1 MKPRPLLLASSSP
14 YRRQLLTRLGLP
26 FEAVSPEIDES
37 PADNEGA
44 EQLATRLATGKAEA
58 LATAWPDHWII
69 GSDQV
74 ACLEDDTLLNKPG
87 SHKRAVQQLLRS
99 SGQRVSFMTGLAL
112 LDATSG
118 NIQTHCE
125 HFHAHFRQLSL
136 QEIENYLH
144 AEQPYDC
151 AGSFKMEGLGIALFS
166 QLEGR
171 DPNSLVGLPL
181 IALTDMLRNWG
192 LNPLLQP
199 PVPGQRS
206 SKRDSVI

>member
-1 MKPRPLLLASSSP
+1 MKSQPLLLASSSP
-14 YRRQLLTRLGLP
+14 YRRQLLKRLGLP
-26 FEAVSPEIDES
+26 FEAASPDIDES
-37 PADNEGA
+37 PANNETA
-44 EQLATRLATGKAEA
+44 EQLAVRLARSKAET
-58 LATAWPDHWII
+58 LAKAWPGHWII

-74 ACLEDDTLLNKPG
+74 ACLQDGTLLNKPG
-87 SHKRAVQQLLRS
+87 THNHAVEQLGKS

-112 LDATSG
+112 LDSTSG
-118 NIQTHCE
+118 KLQTHCE
-125 HFHAHFRQLSL
+125 HFHAHFRHLGME
-136 QEIENYLH
+136 EIENYLR

-151 AGSFKMEGLGIALFS
+151 AGSFKMEGLGIALFR

-199 PVPGQRS
+199 PGTSTEFEP
-206 SKRDSVI
+206 

>member
-1 MKPRPLLLASSSP
+1 MTPRPLLLASSSP

-26 FEAVSPEIDES
+26 FEAASPDIDES
-37 PADNEGA
+37 PARNETA
-44 EQLATRLATGKAEA
+44 EQLATRLAESKARA
-58 LATAWPDHWII
+58 LAKAWPGHWII

-74 ACLEDDTLLNKPG
+74 ACLEDGTLLNKPG
-87 SHKRAVQQLLRS
+87 NHECAVQQLARS
-99 SGQRVSFMTGLAL
+99 SGQRVSFLTGLAL
-112 LDATSG
+112 LDASSG
-118 NIQTHCE
+118 QIQIHCE
-125 HFHAHFRQLSL
+125 PFHAHFRGLRRE
-136 QEIENYLH
+136 EIENYLH
-144 AEQPYDC
+144 TEQPYDC

-199 PVPGQRS
+199 PVTSAKLEP
-206 SKRDSVI
+206 